1 MSRHSEPAVGAHRER
16 SSLVK
21 DMGARVPYER
31 GDPFFQTVPVST
43 QGYVKTFGERLGES
57 QISFV
62 PVQPAAGAETGF
74 CHRNVAERV
83 DRGGGRS
90 VRGHAIWASRL
101 FLIAERHSV
110 WEPPSGGLIDPTPT
124 ELDEP
129 HVCFA
134 FDPSFSEESD
144 VWSPQPNEAM
154 NIVDRADPAAVAE
167 AIGALSPA
175 RRKYEQRRAGRAG
188 LDLETY
194 VATRIGR
201 TPLAVAVDEFI
212 KASRD
217 RDLLVMQTSTRV
229 LSHDPAAFR
238 DAQRK
243 VCQIEDR
250 IRRLLGEPQ
259 YPESAGTAASETDA
273 DEARPDF
280 GNLIEALLDPRFDM
294 VAIDLG
300 ESGPKVLFAGNLDRA
315 TASDEQN
322 ERNRRP
328 ANRSLKTPNS

>member
-1 MSRHSEPAVGAHRER
+1 MPRPAVGADQER
-16 SSLVK
+16 SMLVK
-21 DMGARVPYER
+21 NMGARVPYER
-31 GDPFFQTVPVST
+31 GDPFFQTVPDST
-43 QGYVKTFGERLGES
+43 EGYVKTFGERLGES

-62 PVQPAAGAETGF
+62 PVEPAAGAETGF
-74 CHRNVAERV
+74 CHRNVAECV
-83 DRGGGRS
+83 DRFGGRS

-124 ELDEP
+124 ELGET

-167 AIGALSPA
+167 AIGGLSPA

-194 VATRIGR
+194 VATKIGL

-212 KASRD
+212 AASRE
-217 RDLLVMQTSTRV
+217 RDLLVMQTPTRV

-238 DAQRK
+238 NAQLK
-243 VCQIEDR
+243 VCQLEDR
-250 IRRLLGEPQ
+250 IRRVLGASQHPASAHDAASDTDAGEP
-259 YPESAGTAASETDA
+259 
-273 DEARPDF
+273 RPGFDH
-280 GNLIEALLDPRFDM
+280 LIQALLDPRFDM

-300 ESGPKVLFAGNLDRA
+300 ESGPKVLFARNLDRR

-322 ERNRRP
+322 ERNARP
-328 ANRSLKTPNS
+328 ANRNLKTPNS